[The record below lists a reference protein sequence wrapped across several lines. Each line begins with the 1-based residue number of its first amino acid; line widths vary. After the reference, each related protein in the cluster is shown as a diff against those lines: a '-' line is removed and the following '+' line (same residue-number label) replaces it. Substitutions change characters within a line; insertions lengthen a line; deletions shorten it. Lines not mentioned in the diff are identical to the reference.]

1 MTAFLI
7 SAADLKARLGE
18 TDLVI
23 LDVRANLKDPLAG
36 RASFAA
42 GHIPGARQADMREDG
57 SGSCT
62 GTNGRNP
69 FPTMERFTERMRA
82 LGVNQRSEVVVYDDG
97 PCNFACRLWFTF
109 RMAGFENVRVLVGGL
124 KAWTAVDGPMSDV
137 VEEVAVGDMVAGTP
151 LERVFTIEEVLANQA
166 DPKYALIDA
175 RGHGRYLGQN
185 ETLDRVGG
193 HIPGAMSRPSSQNL
207 GEDGV
212 FKSPEVLKAEFE
224 AVFARRPGMPIV
236 NTCGSGVTACCN
248 HLSMK
253 MAGFEP
259 LGVYIGSFSEWV
271 SDPARP
277 VSTTED

>member
-7 SAADLKARLGE
+7 SAAQLQAKLGE
-18 TDLVI
+18 PDLVV
-23 LDVRANLKDPLAG
+23 LDVRANLKDPMAG
-36 RASFAA
+36 RTAFAA
-42 GHIPGARQADMREDG
+42 GHIPGARQADMRDDV
-57 SGSCT
+57 SGPCT

-109 RMAGFENVRVLVGGL
+109 RMAGFANVRVLDGGL
-124 KAWTAVDGPMSDV
+124 KAWQAAGGAMSD
-137 VEEVAVGDMVAGTP
+137 ESPEIVAGDMVAGEP

-166 DPKYALIDA
+166 DPKFALIDA

-193 HIPGAMSRPSSQNL
+193 HIPGAMSRPSSCNL

-212 FKSPEVLKAEFE
+212 FKSPEVLKAEFD
-224 AVFARRPGMPIV
+224 AVFTRRPGMPIV

-277 VSTTED
+277 VSTTEE

>member
-7 SAADLKARLGE
+7 SACELREKLASP
-18 TDLVI
+18 DLVL
-23 LDVRANLKDPLAG
+23 LDVRANLKDPMAG
-36 RASFAA
+36 RVAFAA
-42 GHIPGARQADMREDG
+42 GHIPKARQADMREDV
-57 SGSCT
+57 SGPCT

-69 FPTMERFTERMRA
+69 FPTMERFCERMRA
-82 LGVNQRSEVVVYDDG
+82 LGVNQTSEVVIYDDG

-109 RMAGFENVRVLVGGL
+109 RCAGFANVRVLDGGL
-124 KAWTAVDGPMSDV
+124 KAWLAAGGELSDT
-137 VEEVAVGDMVAGTP
+137 VEVFEVGDVMPQEP
-151 LERVFTIEEVLANQA
+151 LERVFTVEEVLANQA
-166 DPKYALIDA
+166 DPKYALVDG
-175 RGHGRYLGQN
+175 RGHSRYLGVN

-193 HIPGAMSRPSSQNL
+193 HIPGAMSRPSTENL
-207 GEDGV
+207 ADGV
-212 FKSPEVLKAEFE
+212 FKSPDVLKKEFE
-224 AVFARRPGMPIV
+224 ALFARRPGMPIV

-271 SDPARP
+271 SDPTRP

>member
-7 SAADLKARLGE
+7 SASELREKLGSP
-18 TDLVI
+18 DLVL

-36 RASFAA
+36 RVAFAA
-42 GHIPGARQADMREDG
+42 GHIPGARQADMREDV
-57 SGSCT
+57 SGPCT
-62 GTNGRNP
+62 GSNGRNP
-69 FPTMERFTERMRA
+69 FPTMERFCQRMRA
-82 LGVNQRSEVVVYDDG
+82 LGVNQTSEVVVYDDG

-109 RMAGFENVRVLVGGL
+109 RYAGFANVRVLDGGL
-124 KAWTAVDGPMSDV
+124 KAWQAAGGEMSD
-137 VEEVAVGDMVAGTP
+137 ELPAYEAGNMVASEP
-151 LERVFTIEEVLANQA
+151 LERVFTIEEVLANQD
-166 DPKYALIDA
+166 DPQYALIDA

-185 ETLDRVGG
+185 ETLDRIGG
-193 HIPGAMSRPSSQNL
+193 HIPGAMSRPSSENL
-207 GEDGV
+207 ADGV
-212 FKSPEVLKAEFE
+212 FKSPEVLKQEFE

-277 VSTTED
+277 VSTAEE

>member
-7 SAADLKARLGE
+7 SASELREKLGSP
-18 TDLVI
+18 DLVL

-36 RASFAA
+36 RVAFAA
-42 GHIPGARQADMREDG
+42 GHIPGARQADMREDV
-57 SGSCT
+57 SGPCT
-62 GTNGRNP
+62 GSNGRNP
-69 FPTMERFTERMRA
+69 FPTMERFCERMRA
-82 LGVNQRSEVVVYDDG
+82 LGVNQTSEVVVYDDG

-109 RMAGFENVRVLVGGL
+109 RYAGFANVRVLDGGL
-124 KAWTAVDGPMSDV
+124 KAWQAAGGEMSD
-137 VEEVAVGDMVAGTP
+137 ELPAYEAGNMVASEP
-151 LERVFTIEEVLANQA
+151 LERVFTIEEVLANQD
-166 DPKYALIDA
+166 DPQYALIDA

-185 ETLDRVGG
+185 ETLDRIGG
-193 HIPGAMSRPSSQNL
+193 HIPGAMSRPSSENL
-207 GEDGV
+207 ADGV
-212 FKSPEVLKAEFE
+212 FKSPEVLKQEFE

-271 SDPARP
+271 SDPSRP
-277 VSTTED
+277 VSTAEE

>member
-7 SAADLKARLGE
+7 SASELREKLGSP
-18 TDLVI
+18 DLVL

-36 RASFAA
+36 RVAFAA
-42 GHIPGARQADMREDG
+42 GHIPGARQADMREDV
-57 SGSCT
+57 SGPCT
-62 GTNGRNP
+62 GSNGRNP
-69 FPTMERFTERMRA
+69 FPTMERFCERMRA
-82 LGVNQRSEVVVYDDG
+82 LGVNQTSEVVVYDDG

-109 RMAGFENVRVLVGGL
+109 RYAGFANVRVLDGGL
-124 KAWTAVDGPMSDV
+124 KAWQAAGGEMSD
-137 VEEVAVGDMVAGTP
+137 ELPAYEAGNMVASEP
-151 LERVFTIEEVLANQA
+151 LERVFTIEEVLANQD
-166 DPKYALIDA
+166 DPQYALIDA

-185 ETLDRVGG
+185 ETLDRIGG
-193 HIPGAMSRPSSQNL
+193 HIPGAMSRPSSENL
-207 GEDGV
+207 ADGV
-212 FKSPEVLKAEFE
+212 FKSPEVLKQEFE

-277 VSTTED
+277 VSTAEE